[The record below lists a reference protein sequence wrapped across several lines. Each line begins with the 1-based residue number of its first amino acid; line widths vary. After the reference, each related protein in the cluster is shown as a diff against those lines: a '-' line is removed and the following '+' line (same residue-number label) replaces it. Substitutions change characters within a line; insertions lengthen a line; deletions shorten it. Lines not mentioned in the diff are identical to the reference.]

1 MQVSNLIRL
10 LASSMTC
17 PNRDVHRSQ
26 IKLYTNV
33 HITRF
38 GSFPISHFLLTP
50 CQCECTTELEEKNK
64 ARKRKQQYFNSN
76 HHNLHISPCHR
87 TSTQLVQPYI
97 NMRSGWVT
105 RREVNKKVGTKKKL
119 ILKIDSWQIS
129 EAIYGNTF

>member
-64 ARKRKQQYFNSN
+64 ARKKKDNN
-76 HHNLHISPCHR
+76 I
-87 TSTQLVQPYI
+87 STQIITTSIFLHATVLLRNWFNPI
-97 NMRSGWVT
+97 
-105 RREVNKKVGTKKKL
+105 
-119 ILKIDSWQIS
+119 
-129 EAIYGNTF
+129 